1 MMVHGQNGAL
11 LSEFLLRDELEDYTQ
26 GKGRGLPP
34 PPLGH
39 GLRGQSGEQH
49 HDLCV
54 PGSRTTASVEA
65 LSRIGKRR

>member
-1 MMVHGQNGAL
+1 MNE
-11 LSEFLLRDELEDYTQ
+11 S
-26 GKGRGLPP
+26 GLVI
-34 PPLGH
+34 PPLGR

-54 PGSRTTASVEA
+54 PGSQPLAAVEA